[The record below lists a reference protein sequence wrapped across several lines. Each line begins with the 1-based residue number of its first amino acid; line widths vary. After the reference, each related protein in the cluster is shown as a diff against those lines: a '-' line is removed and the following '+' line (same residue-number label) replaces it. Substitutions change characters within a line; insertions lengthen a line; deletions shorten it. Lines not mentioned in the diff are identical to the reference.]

1 MDSFIYAPVLVPALQ
16 DLLPR
21 DCDTLAE
28 APVANAWLP
37 LVEMVPPPSPISP
50 APAMTPS
57 RQAAALVCRFAVLTP
72 ASLGFRDRQNHVDIV
87 RIVCRIFARCNDR
100 VAIRQSVHS
109 PSKPRRRLKHSM
121 GGCLRTLT

>member
-1 MDSFIYAPVLVPALQ
+1 MDSFIYALVLVPALQ

-37 LVEMVPPPSPISP
+37 LVEMVPPPSSISP

-57 RQAAALVCRFAVLTP
+57 RRAVT
-72 ASLGFRDRQNHVDIV
+72 V
-87 RIVCRIFARCNDR
+87 RR
-100 VAIRQSVHS
+100 
-109 PSKPRRRLKHSM
+109 
-121 GGCLRTLT
+121 